1 MNIEINTNF
10 RFVKNFVT
18 IEFSLLSNIN
28 LINHGSSKIYIRKQQ
43 HINGYKH

>member
-18 IEFSLLSNIN
+18 IEFSLFSNIN
-28 LINHGSSKIYIRKQQ
+28 LLNHGSSKNQLRKQ
-43 HINGYKH
+43 